1 MQEVSGIFTST
12 LLEIYEL
19 KMALRARKVSG
30 GSRDRPR
37 DAEIDSTLGLEK
49 ISNCDHS
56 RNASQRGVYKLTRN
70 YS

>member
-1 MQEVSGIFTST
+1 MNRGSFHARSFRHFHFYA
-12 LLEIYEL
+12 LEIFEL

-49 ISNCDHS
+49 ISNRDHS
-56 RNASQRGVYKLTRN
+56 RNAS
-70 YS
+70 